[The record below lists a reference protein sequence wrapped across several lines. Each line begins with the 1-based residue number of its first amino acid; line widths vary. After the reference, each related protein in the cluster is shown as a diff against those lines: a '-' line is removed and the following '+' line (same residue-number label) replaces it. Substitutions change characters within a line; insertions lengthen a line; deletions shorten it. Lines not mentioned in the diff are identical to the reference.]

1 MAMAESVTA
10 ISQLAKAFKEL
21 AGYALVSGAFFL
33 IDAAIYSGFFV
44 AYRPKYTFLFGNT
57 LLAVLVAIE
66 IAGCLLYYCTRGA
79 GSAAWLRLAVGGLST
94 AALLLYGI
102 HATVITIVERS
113 VSINV
118 LRFLADG
125 EAREYDTIE
134 RNFVETFVARDK
146 AVCKRLDEQIRLG
159 SVVHEGGR
167 YAITP
172 KGLRTF
178 RMLEA
183 ANLITGDKYPKNAV
197 SCDERE
203 AVPHPKPSVRAP
215 NAESPPD
222 RGAVKGRDPASPSP
236 S

>member
-1 MAMAESVTA
+1 MTESATA
-10 ISQLAKAFKEL
+10 ISQLARAFKEL
-21 AGYALVSGAFFL
+21 VGYTLVSGAFFL
-33 IDAAIYSGFFV
+33 VDTAVYMGFFV

-57 LLAVLVAIE
+57 LLAVLVALE
-66 IAGCLLYYCTRGA
+66 VAGCVIYYCTRGA
-79 GSAAWLRLAVGGLST
+79 GSDAWLRLAVGGLLT

-125 EAREYDTIE
+125 EARDYDTIE
-134 RNFVETFVARDK
+134 RNFVDTFVARDK

-178 RMLEA
+178 RVLEA
-183 ANLITGDKYPKNAV
+183 ANSITGDKYPKNAV
-197 SCDERE
+197 SCDELE
-203 AVPHPKPSVRAP
+203 PVMHPKPSVRAP
-215 NAESPPD
+215 NDGSGTDE
-222 RGAVKGRDPASPSP
+222 GGEKGRNTKVPSP